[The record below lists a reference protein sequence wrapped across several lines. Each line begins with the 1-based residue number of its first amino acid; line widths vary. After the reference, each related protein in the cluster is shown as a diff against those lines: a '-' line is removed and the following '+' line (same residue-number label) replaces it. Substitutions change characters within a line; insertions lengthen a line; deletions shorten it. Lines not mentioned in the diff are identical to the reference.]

1 MALIRRTQSTPTQA
15 ARGSEFEW
23 DPFQNMRELMNW
35 DPLRALAPRLLRGMG
50 EGMGMVG
57 GFIPGFDVR
66 ETKDTYVV
74 SADVPGFKEQDLSV
88 QVSGQR
94 MTVSGERRAEKV
106 EETDTWYLSERS
118 YGNFSRSFTLP
129 DDADMDN
136 AQADLRE
143 GVLNLRIPRS
153 GENKP
158 RQIPL
163 RSGASG
169 GGVPPKA

>member
-1 MALIRRTQSTPTQA
+1 MALIRRSQSTPTTS
-15 ARGSEFEW
+15 RGSEMEW
-23 DPFQNMRELMNW
+23 DPFQNMRELMSW
-35 DPLRALAPRLLRGMG
+35 DPLRGIAPRLFRAMG
-50 EGMGMVG
+50 EPSGMMAGYM
-57 GFIPGFDVR
+57 PGFDVR

-106 EETDTWYLSERS
+106 EDTDSWYLSERT

-136 AQADLRE
+136 VQAELRE
-143 GVLNLRIPRS
+143 GVLNLRVPRS

-163 RSGASG
+163 RASG
-169 GGVPPKA
+169 STSPKA